1 MLKKNAQ
8 LFEGLMTATDL
19 AVVSVAWGAAYW
31 LRFVSDLIPVEK
43 GIPPFVD
50 YARVLLFIWV
60 IWASI
65 FRRFGLYRPMR
76 GTSRLREAW
85 LLLKAN
91 TFAVLVFLACTYL
104 FREKSVPFSRLV
116 FVIFFLFATL
126 LTISSRA
133 LVRLFLGRM
142 RREGLNLRYALVVG
156 AGELAEKVCERL
168 ALHPE
173 FGIDL
178 LGCLSAD
185 GPPTQAF
192 HQTEVSRTEVRGGAL
207 LAPQLSV
214 PRLSI
219 QPEATTSPS
228 LKIIGCYQDLPAL
241 LERGGV
247 DQVIIA
253 LPLSDHDLLEEVV
266 SSIGDNIVDVKL
278 VPDYHRFIKL
288 GALVEELDGLP
299 VMSLASTPL
308 AGINR
313 VMKRIFDLTVGLF
326 FFLLALPVLLVA
338 AALVKLTSPGP
349 IFYSQERVGLDGQ
362 TFKIFKLRT
371 MRVDAERAGARFA
384 IQMDPRVT
392 PVGKW
397 LRRFSI
403 DEIPQLVNVLRGQ
416 MSLVGPRPERPVFI
430 SEFRKKIPDYMLRHK
445 VQAGMTG
452 WAQVK
457 GWRGNTSIEKRIEH
471 DLFYIENW
479 SLLFDMKIIIMTL
492 TAIWVDENAY

>member
-8 LFEGLMTATDL
+8 IFEGLMTATDL
-19 AVVSVAWGAAYW
+19 AVVSIAWGAAYW
-31 LRFVSDLIPVEK
+31 LRFVSELIPVDK
-43 GIPPFVD
+43 GIPPFID
-50 YARVLLFIWV
+50 YARVVIFIWV

-76 GTSRLREAW
+76 GTSRYKEAW
-85 LLLKAN
+85 LLVKAN

-116 FVIFFLFATL
+116 FLIFFTFATT
-126 LTISSRA
+126 LTILSRGA
-133 LVRLFLGRM
+133 VRFLLRRM
-142 RREGLNLRYALVVG
+142 RKEGLNLRYALIVG
-156 AGELAEKVCERL
+156 AGELAKKVSERL
-168 ALHPE
+168 MAHPE
-173 FGIDL
+173 FGIEL
-178 LGCLSAD
+178 IGCLASNPSPRSSQ
-185 GPPTQAF
+185 GRPPVRIG
-192 HQTEVSRTEVRGGAL
+192 QTLAAI
-207 LAPQLSV
+207 APQLTPAANYTAQSNLRIV
-214 PRLSI
+214 G
-219 QPEATTSPS
+219 A
-228 LKIIGCYQDLPAL
+228 YQDLPEILNA
-241 LERGGV
+241 GGV

-253 LPLSDHDLLEEVV
+253 LPLSDHDLLEQVV
-266 SSIGDNIVDVKL
+266 SSIGDRIVDVKL

-308 AGINR
+308 TGINR
-313 VMKRIFDLTVGLF
+313 VVKRVFDLTLGLF
-326 FFLLALPVLLVA
+326 FFLLSLPVLLVA
-338 AALVKLTSPGP
+338 ALLVKLTSKGP

-362 TFKIFKLRT
+362 TFRIYKFRT
-371 MRVDAERAGARFA
+371 MKIDAERHGAKFA
-384 IQMDPRVT
+384 IEADPRVT
-392 PVGKW
+392 VVGKW

-403 DEIPQLVNVLRGQ
+403 DEIPQLINVLRGQ

-430 SEFRKKIPDYMLRHK
+430 TEFRKRIPDYMLRHK

-479 SLLFDMKIIIMTL
+479 SLLFDVKIIAMTL
-492 TAIWVDENAY
+492 SAIWIDENAY